1 MLPVGHSKILSRR
14 ESSMK
19 AYPKNE
25 LSFKNG
31 MLIASDNEVVVI
43 DPEIVDAANA
53 LETRFQQKMY
63 LDKQPKGCPC
73 PTLVGFERESEF
85 DVKLFEAET
94 PIIDKRA
101 EESKAFMDELDLVS
115 STNVMNDMLMSMKQ
129 LIIFVNDDHV
139 YDSNC
144 PVHKFDTLYL
154 GNPLEWTDDTIK
166 NVVAFIN
173 DVDTDDDDEDEDSV
187 SETNGESE

>member
-1 MLPVGHSKILSRR
+1 
-14 ESSMK
+14 MK

-31 MLIASDNEVVVI
+31 LLIASDNEVVVI

-53 LETRFQQKMY
+53 LETKFQQKMY
-63 LDKQPKGCPC
+63 LNSQPEGCPC

-85 DVKLFEAET
+85 DIKLFEAET

-115 STNVMNDMLMSMKQ
+115 STNVMNGMLMSMKQ

-139 YDSNC
+139 YGSDC
-144 PVHKFDTLYL
+144 IAHKFDTPNL

-166 NVVAFIN
+166 EAVAFIN
-173 DVDTDDDDEDEDSV
+173 DVGVDDDDEKSV
-187 SETNGESE
+187 GETNGESE